1 MPSLEEFKQL
11 MERLNEI
18 ENKKRT
24 ELGVGPR
31 QSITKLLQ
39 SDIKY
44 ATLEDEIMNYDREIV
59 RQYLKE
65 KREASGGKRRRT
77 KKSKRKHRK
86 TMRR

>member
-11 MERLNEI
+11 VGRLKEI
-18 ENKKRT
+18 ENKKRS
-24 ELGVGPR
+24 ELGVRPKE
-31 QSITKLLQ
+31 SIYKLLQ

-44 ATLEDEIMNYDREIV
+44 TTLEDEMLKYDRDIV

-65 KREASGGKRRRT
+65 KREESGGKRRRT